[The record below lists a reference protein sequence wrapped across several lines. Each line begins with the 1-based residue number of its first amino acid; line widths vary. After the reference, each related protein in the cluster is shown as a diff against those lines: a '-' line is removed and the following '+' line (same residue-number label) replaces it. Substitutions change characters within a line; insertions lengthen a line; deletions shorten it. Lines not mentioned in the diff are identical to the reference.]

1 MSIRKMN
8 FFKTFFKDSK
18 KCLKYRVCATLQS
31 GIPAEWLKNEGAL
44 SPHGGELFYMWLF
57 VLTSGSGESK
67 ITFACRNGGMADAHG
82 SGPCEVKFM
91 WVQVPFPA
99 LSGGF

>member
-1 MSIRKMN
+1 MKRVSDRVSG
-8 FFKTFFKDSK
+8 FFNKSRGPF
-18 KCLKYRVCATLQS
+18 
-31 GIPAEWLKNEGAL
+31 W
-44 SPHGGELFYMWLF
+44 
-57 VLTSGSGESK
+57 LTSGAVNSK